1 MDDASKYGYAVIA
14 LSDCVLQCIDK
25 LDRESSRAAQMALKH
40 MDLDRGHDVLVE
52 AYASFESRI
61 AAQDLLMVY
70 KSPIIKMYRRKL
82 LTELYSCLESS
93 MAGSPTF
100 RTSELL
106 KMADN
111 LSPSFK
117 AGKFP
122 FHANDVPFD
131 ATGIGL
137 GISNAYLIGGVVGLI
152 ERMNERKSDFYR
164 AMDTLNNF
172 LSEQGLN
179 KSSDRIYIDGKTFSG
194 QELCEQLRSF
204 YVFKH
209 SQGKQRRA
217 HLIRTIT
224 GLG

>member
-1 MDDASKYGYAVIA
+1 MKINNAI
-14 LSDCVLQCIDK
+14 LK

-70 KSPIIKMYRRKL
+70 KSPIIKMYRRKVNDPPFKGTAKACPLLDDVRQLRPGKLRTSWRQGGLVRVAGEGPGLQL

-131 ATGIGL
+131 ATGIGV
-137 GISNAYLIGGVVGLI
+137 IW
-152 ERMNERKSDFYR
+152 
-164 AMDTLNNF
+164 
-172 LSEQGLN
+172 LSPPIPVL
-179 KSSDRIYIDGKTFSG
+179 SA
-194 QELCEQLRSF
+194 CW
-204 YVFKH
+204 
-209 SQGKQRRA
+209 A
-217 HLIRTIT
+217 
-224 GLG
+224 